1 MVKVEKTV
9 RLSFTKLDLFKCQIQ
24 IRIQGILNLLQD
36 MKSQN
41 NLSGKPTLSKIAK
54 IPWKSLFAKKAWL
67 IATAF

>member
-54 IPWKSLFAKKAWL
+54 FLAKVCSPRKL
-67 IATAF
+67 G